1 MYGRILS
8 VGHQRSEKS
17 VSTDSRPVA
26 TGGIEWRTK
35 IGADEDPEW
44 AEIQDMR
51 EIPAIKVH
59 QWLREWDHVKFDKS
73 DHPGTRRTPPRHFYV
88 FSMAAEELRA
98 LSGIE
103 RRSAEVE
110 IGHTD
115 TGIQR
120 RHDSDRT
127 KEIQDYIRFGFP
139 HAVFRPQD
147 RTKVEY
153 ADSKM
158 PGWLPTAIVVNIFN
172 PDFPDVRKGRRVAE
186 GDHVRIQDG
195 EGVSATVILPDG
207 FETLPWQPRELPP
220 MEVIDGQHRLWAFD
234 DPGEFEG
241 YELPVVAFDGLD
253 LTWQA
258 YLFYTINI
266 RPVRINASLAF
277 DLYPLLRTENWLEH
291 EQGPRVYR
299 ETRAQEIV
307 RSLYTHQESPWYH
320 HINMLGDPGRRMVRQ
335 AAWIRSLLATYI
347 KPTSGQRTPI
357 GGLFGA
363 LNVDHD
369 LALDWHGAQ
378 QVAYLIYLGRTLR
391 DQIRTMPQDW
401 SEATRSDGHS
411 GQQEGLDPAFY
422 GRHSLLNTDQGIRGF
437 LSITNDICVT
447 NLDGLKLRE
456 WTAETFGSPDDENAV
471 SAAIQSLSAHS
482 EIHSI
487 DELVTELAMFD
498 WRTSSAPKLDD
509 TQRTVKLA
517 FRGSGGYREIRRRLL
532 LHLADGESSASQ
544 SAHRALDTLGYERD

>member
-1 MYGRILS
+1 
-8 VGHQRSEKS
+8 
-17 VSTDSRPVA
+17 
-26 TGGIEWRTK
+26 
-35 IGADEDPEW
+35 
-44 AEIQDMR
+44 MR

-59 QWLREWDHVKFDKS
+59 QWLPEWDHVKFDKS
-73 DHPGTRRTPPRHFYV
+73 DDSGTRRTPPNHFYV

-98 LSGIE
+98 LSGIQ
-103 RRSAEVE
+103 RRSANEVE

-120 RHDSDRT
+120 RHDADRT
-127 KEIQDYIRFGFP
+127 EEIQNYIRFGFP

-147 RTKVEY
+147 RAKPEF

-158 PGWLPTAIVVNIFN
+158 PGWLPTAIVVNIFD
-172 PDFPDVRKGRRVAE
+172 PEFADVRKGLRVAE

-195 EGVSATVILPDG
+195 ESMGATVMLPDR
-207 FETLPWQPRELPP
+207 FESPPWQPKELWP
-220 MEVIDGQHRLWAFD
+220 MEIIDGQHRLWAFD
-234 DPGEFEG
+234 DPGEFAG
-241 YELPVVAFDGLD
+241 YQLPVVAFYGLD

-291 EQGPRVYR
+291 EEGPRVYR

-307 RSLYTHQESPWYH
+307 RSLYTHQESPWFH

-347 KPTSGQRTPI
+347 KPTSGQRTQI
-357 GGLFGA
+357 GGLYGA
-363 LNVDHD
+363 MKPDHD
-369 LALDWHGAQ
+369 QALDWHGAQ
-378 QVAYLIYLGRTLR
+378 QVAFLIYLGRSLR
-391 DQIRTMPQDW
+391 DRIKTMPQDW
-401 SEATRSDGHS
+401 SDAIRSDDHS
-411 GQQEGLDPAFY
+411 GQQEELDPAFY

-437 LSITNDICVT
+437 LSITNDISVM
-447 NLDGLKLRE
+447 NLDGFRLRN
-456 WTAETFGSPDDENAV
+456 WTAGTFGGPDNEKAI
-471 SAAIQSLSAHS
+471 SAAIQSLSDHG
-482 EIHSI
+482 ETPSI
-487 DELVTELAMFD
+487 DDMINELVMFD

-532 LHLADGESSASQ
+532 LHLAAGKSSAAE
-544 SAHRALDTLGYERD
+544 SANQALDLLGYERD